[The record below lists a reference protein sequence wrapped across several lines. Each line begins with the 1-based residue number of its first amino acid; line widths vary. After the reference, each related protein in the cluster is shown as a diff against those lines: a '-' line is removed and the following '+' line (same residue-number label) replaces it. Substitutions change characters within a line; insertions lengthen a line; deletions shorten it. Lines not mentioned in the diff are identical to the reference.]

1 MQSLITQLEKF
12 RSEQTKQLKQIGDL
26 RTKMLKQASEE
37 MKVLR
42 LQHEE
47 ELAKVRQ
54 DGQLLTQTL
63 NNEISSLKSQHAA
76 EIDSLTKKFQ
86 SQLDAQSKSLT
97 SAQKDLISHERQAYE
112 EKERHLNATCI
123 EKEELLKQQI
133 SNLSKELRTSNDKL
147 ALAEQRIRDVEAHFK
162 ESRAGSGTLKA
173 LLEKSEADIE
183 CLRGTVN
190 SLQTDLDIAR
200 EKYNQQT
207 VELQTTSGD
216 LSLNLLN
223 FSTVYISRCICNRP
237 KYADFSQDIM
247 RQLNV

>member
-147 ALAEQRIRDVEAHFK
+147 ALAEQRIRDMEAHFE